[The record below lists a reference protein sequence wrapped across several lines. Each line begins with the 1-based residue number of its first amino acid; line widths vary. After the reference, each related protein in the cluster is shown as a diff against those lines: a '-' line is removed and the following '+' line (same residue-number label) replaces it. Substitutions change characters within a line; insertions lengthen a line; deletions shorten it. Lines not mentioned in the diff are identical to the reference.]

1 MPSKLSFSYIIILV
15 VVVAIALA
23 VVIATLPKQNASNNQ
38 RNESFAANDSR
49 GSNNSN
55 SLTIIS
61 TSPNGSLIAG
71 SKYLISPNPF
81 TGQGSYTIQDGNN
94 DDQNSANGIV
104 VIKGLR
110 EGNYTVTQTEA
121 TGGYDRDKISKIVK
135 ISGSNGGSD
144 TATFSNSLA
153 NLNNN
158 ESTTAQAKSIVYTA
172 KFECGT
178 IRGNEGPLRPGH
190 YDTDI
195 GIFNKQE
202 FPIKITWLASDND
215 GRSTNSILKTLEP
228 QSPTSI
234 LCQDLRKGLSNQT
247 FVEGFAIIQV
257 PLDPATLGMISGSGT
272 TVVGRT
278 SSGEINLLDVQVFYT
293 ANALDELPHSILIDK
308 ITFEITNDTSGK
320 IPQSMMKKIVDISIP
335 SNMSQISS
343 PELDVKQE
351 LARQYGLADQ
361 ELAGLQIEIKNVD
374 VGVGTMID
382 DHAVS
387 LSRLAPQASS

>member
-1 MPSKLSFSYIIILV
+1 MPSKRSFSYIIILV
-15 VVVAIALA
+15 AVVAIALA
-23 VVIATLPKQNASNNQ
+23 MIIAMLPKQNASNNQ
-38 RNESFAANDSR
+38 RNESFAANGSR

-61 TSPNGSLIAG
+61 TSPNGSLIVG

-104 VIKGLR
+104 VIKGIR

-135 ISGSNGGSD
+135 ISGINGAYD
-144 TATFSNSLA
+144 TATFSNSLT

-178 IRGNEGPLRPGH
+178 IHGNEGPLRPGH

-257 PLDPATLGMISGSGT
+257 PLDPATLAMISGSST
-272 TVVGRT
+272 AVVGRT

-335 SNMSQISS
+335 SSMSQISS

-351 LARQYGLADQ
+351 LARQYGLTDQ

-387 LSRLAPQASS
+387 LSRLIPQASS

>member
-49 GSNNSN
+49 SSNNSN

-61 TSPNGSLIAG
+61 TSPNGSLIVG

-202 FPIKITWLASDND
+202 FPVKITWLATTND
-215 GRSTNSILKTLEP
+215 GKSTNAILRTLTP
-228 QSPTSI
+228 QSSI
-234 LCQDLRKGLSNQT
+234 GVVCKDLLRT
-247 FVEGFAIIQV
+247 FGNVNFTEGFVLIQV
-257 PLDPATLGMISGSGT
+257 PLDPSIIGTLSGSGT
-272 TVVGRT
+272 TVIGRT
-278 SSGEINLLDVQVFYT
+278 S
-293 ANALDELPHSILIDK
+293 
-308 ITFEITNDTSGK
+308 
-320 IPQSMMKKIVDISIP
+320 
-335 SNMSQISS
+335 
-343 PELDVKQE
+343 
-351 LARQYGLADQ
+351 
-361 ELAGLQIEIKNVD
+361 
-374 VGVGTMID
+374 
-382 DHAVS
+382 
-387 LSRLAPQASS
+387 